1 MQQAAQMQEQMQR
14 MQQEAANETAEASV
28 GGGMVKVTANGAG
41 EVLSITISPEAID
54 PSDPEALGDLV
65 LAGVNEALRSA
76 SAAVEAKAQAL
87 MGELGLGDLGR
98 PPLRG
103 AGPGA
108 RPSEPRGPNRAARAL
123 VAESPRASRGRG
135 HVSETNTGWGA
146 RQGSRLHQTSP

>member
-1 MQQAAQMQEQMQR
+1 MNFDMNKLMQQAAQMQEQVQQM
-14 MQQEAANETAEASV
+14 QEAAANEIAESSV

-87 MGELGLGDLGR
+87 MGELGLGDLG
-98 PPLRG
+98 L
-103 AGPGA
+103 PG
-108 RPSEPRGPNRAARAL
+108 L
-123 VAESPRASRGRG
+123 
-135 HVSETNTGWGA
+135 
-146 RQGSRLHQTSP
+146 GS